1 MKSLE
6 EMIKKYRKTAD
17 DCMKAI
23 RDLSSK
29 GVKSP
34 AMVEVKEASEQLALW
49 LEELQQFR
57 AMMEELIEY
66 IEFMREG
73 ASLEMSNVLDGV
85 ESRIRSFDR
94 VMELVERIKADGC
107 FNCTYEDCNALDA
120 PCSKCKR
127 NMLDRWEAKEWE
139 EV

>member
-57 AMMEELIEY
+57 MMMEELTEY
-66 IEFMREG
+66 IDGVKEG
-73 ASLEMSNVLDGV
+73 ASDELIYILDSIDDHIKSYNHV
-85 ESRIRSFDR
+85 IR
-94 VMELVERIKADGC
+94 LVERVRADGC
-107 FNCTYEDCNALDA
+107 FNCAYEDCGALES

>member
-34 AMVEVKEASEQLALW
+34 AMVDVKESSEQVALW
-49 LEELQQFR
+49 LEELQQLR
-57 AMMEELIEY
+57 AVVEELTKYLEELKEDASEEMRY
-66 IEFMREG
+66 II
-73 ASLEMSNVLDGV
+73 NGV
-85 ESRIRSFDR
+85 EDYIKSYDSVIRLIDR
-94 VMELVERIKADGC
+94 FKADGC

-127 NMLDRWEAKEWE
+127 NMIDRWEAKDE
-139 EV
+139 E